1 MKRCVIM
8 IAVGATT
15 LCAQL
20 PAALADDVPTFNIRK
35 SCKADVQAYQ
45 SNAEGQASSAACLKD
60 EEGARTTLVSQWT
73 QFAQENRTRCV
84 RMVGDGAA
92 SQSYV
97 ELLTCL
103 QMAKDVKTLPK
114 N

>member
-1 MKRCVIM
+1 MTKLM
-8 IAVGATT
+8 ILMSLAAITVGVQVQVAI
-15 LCAQL
+15 
-20 PAALADDVPTFNIRK
+20 ADDVPKFDIRK

-45 SNAEGQASSAACLKD
+45 SNADGQASSAACLKD
-60 EEGARTTLVSQWT
+60 EEGARMTLVSQWT

-103 QMAKDVKTLPK
+103 QIAKDVKTLPK

>member
-1 MKRCVIM
+1 MLLVSRRYLSAFRFTSAHRRRC
-8 IAVGATT
+8 AEF
-15 LCAQL
+15 
-20 PAALADDVPTFNIRK
+20 DIRK

-45 SNAEGQASSAACLKD
+45 SNADGQASSAACLKD
-60 EEGARTTLVSQWT
+60 EEGARMTLVSQWT
-73 QFAQENRTRCV
+73 QFAQESRTRCV

-103 QMAKDVKTLPK
+103 QIAKDVKTLPK